1 MPCSLCSRGF
11 LFLGSWVSV
20 HHDTGAAPVALPPL
34 ESSLCPFVG
43 FACSRGLREGNDSFY
58 LKGCVINK
66 ANTK

>member
-1 MPCSLCSRGF
+1 MPTVLSRGF
-11 LFLGSWVSV
+11 LGLGNWVSI
-20 HHDTGAAPVALPPL
+20 HHDTGASLVALAPL
-34 ESSLCPFVG
+34 ESSFVG